1 MEPAAGPANCRRE
14 PVCEPTLSQSI
25 NQGVTGKPTL
35 VEELLAANSAYSC
48 DFELVD
54 LPARP
59 ARRLAIVTCMDAR
72 ILPDQMLGLAC
83 GDAHVLRNAG
93 GRVTDDT
100 LRSLIVSTHLLG
112 VRHIVVVHHTDCG
125 MAATDQAT
133 LGEVVKRATGSVP
146 DLDFATIED
155 PDAALAA
162 DVDKIRRCPF
172 LPAGTS
178 VSGHVY
184 RVHDGSLICRLPPV
198 SPAPEPVSSSSL
210 SARSTDQERA

>member
-1 MEPAAGPANCRRE
+1 M
-14 PVCEPTLSQSI
+14 TQSI
-25 NQGVTGKPTL
+25 NQAATGKTTL
-35 VEELLAANSAYSC
+35 VEELLAANSAFSC
-48 DFELVD
+48 DFEFEG

-72 ILPDQMLGLAC
+72 ILPDQVAGLAC

-93 GRVTDDT
+93 GRVTEDT

-112 VRHIVVVHHTDCG
+112 VGHIAVIHHTDCG
-125 MAATDQAT
+125 MAATEQVA
-133 LGEVVKRATGSVP
+133 LAEVVRRATGSVP
-146 DLDFATIED
+146 DIDFATIED
-155 PDAALAA
+155 PEAALAA
-162 DVDKIRRCPF
+162 DVDKIRRCPH

-184 RVHDGSLICRLPPV
+184 RVHDGLLICRLPPV
-198 SPAPEPVSSSSL
+198 AAAPGPVAGPRL